1 MFWIPVG
8 IIWSGLKKEYFWV
21 YGDTLP
27 IIFIFADDNDYDG
40 GGVEE
45 DSHDVDISQ
54 RDRGGS
60 CLSQEGSQST
70 TDEDYESDFSD
81 GSTEVVLFWFISCLF

>member
-1 MFWIPVG
+1 MSF
-8 IIWSGLKKEYFWV
+8 S
-21 YGDTLP
+21 DTLL

-45 DSHDVDISQ
+45 DYEHDVDIAQ
-54 RDRGGS
+54 TDRGGS

-81 GSTEVVLFWFISCLF
+81 GSTEVILLVH